1 MTGTSP
7 DSFTIYAPTDE
18 KVFTK
23 EYNLILSLEYSASR
37 VLGEC
42 TTGFVTIRSPIP
54 PILYIDEVSLPEPL
68 NPYELLKERY
78 IILKT
83 IGRGGMG
90 AIYLADD
97 NRLAGRQCAIKEV
110 QQESGL
116 PNNLIKQGREQ
127 FYREASVLAML
138 DHPTL
143 PKVSDYFAEGD
154 RDYLVMDFVPGDDLK
169 TLMDRARRRG
179 NFLDI
184 ADVMSW
190 ALQITDALDYLHNQE
205 SPVIHRDIKP
215 SNLKL
220 TPRGQIKLVDFG
232 LVKQMVPDEM
242 TITVIQGRGTAL
254 YTPLEQYGGDA
265 GHTDTRSDIYA
276 FGATLYHLLTNQPP
290 IEAKQRFLRPS
301 SLVPPSDLN
310 SNIDHDLER
319 GILWAMELHP
329 DNRPQSIAELGNVLF
344 SDKSLTSMI
353 RTELPLNLSTIIKDP
368 TDTIL
373 AVVAGIL
380 LIVAAVASFF

>member
-1 MTGTSP
+1 
-7 DSFTIYAPTDE
+7 
-18 KVFTK
+18 
-23 EYNLILSLEYSASR
+23 
-37 VLGEC
+37 
-42 TTGFVTIRSPIP
+42 
-54 PILYIDEVSLPEPL
+54 LPETL

-110 QQESGL
+110 RQESGL
-116 PNNLIKQGREQ
+116 PHNLIKQGREQ

-169 TLMDRARRRG
+169 TLMDRSRRRG
-179 NFLDI
+179 KFLNI

-190 ALQITDALDYLHNQE
+190 ALQITDALDYLHGQE

-276 FGATLYHLLTNQPP
+276 FGATLYHLTTNQPP
-290 IEAKQRFLRPS
+290 IEAKQRFLQPS
-301 SLVPPSDLN
+301 SLTPPSDFN
-310 SNIDHDLER
+310 SDIDHDLER

-344 SDKSLTSMI
+344 SDRSLTSI
-353 RTELPLNLSTIIKDP
+353 IQTELPFNIFGIIEDP
-368 TDTIL
+368 ANTVL

-380 LIVAAVASFF
+380 LVIAVVASFF

>member
-1 MTGTSP
+1 M
-7 DSFTIYAPTDE
+7 YTD
-18 KVFTK
+18 
-23 EYNLILSLEYSASR
+23 
-37 VLGEC
+37 
-42 TTGFVTIRSPIP
+42 FVALRSPIP

-68 NPYELLKERY
+68 IPYELLKERY

-116 PNNLIKQGREQ
+116 PQNLIKQGREQ

-169 TLMDRARRRG
+169 TLMDRSRRRG
-179 NFLDI
+179 NFLEI

-190 ALQITDALDYLHNQE
+190 AVQISDALDYLHNQD

-215 SNLKL
+215 SNVKL

-290 IEAKQRFLRPS
+290 TEAKQRFLQPS
-301 SLVPPSDLN
+301 SLAPPSDLN
-310 SNIDHDLER
+310 PDIDHNLER

-344 SDKSLTSMI
+344 SDKSVTSMI
-353 RTELPLNLSTIIKDP
+353 ATELPVNISSILNNP
-368 TDTIL
+368 TDTVL

-380 LIVAAVASFF
+380 LLIAAAASFF

>member
-1 MTGTSP
+1 M
-7 DSFTIYAPTDE
+7 
-18 KVFTK
+18 
-23 EYNLILSLEYSASR
+23 
-37 VLGEC
+37 
-42 TTGFVTIRSPIP
+42 
-54 PILYIDEVSLPEPL
+54 PEPL

-116 PNNLIKQGREQ
+116 PDNLIKQGREQ

-184 ADVMSW
+184 TDVMSW
-190 ALQITDALDYLHNQE
+190 ALQITDALGYLHNQE

-276 FGATLYHLLTNQPP
+276 FGATLYHLMTNQPP

-301 SLVPPSDLN
+301 SLVPPSDIN
-310 SNIDHDLER
+310 SDIDHDLER

-329 DNRPQSIAELGNVLF
+329 DNRPQSIAELGNMLF

-353 RTELPLNLSTIIKDP
+353 YTELPVNLSAITKDP